1 MPQIKPE
8 IDCLKWKDIS
18 VSSRNVSKMA
28 FQELRST
35 NREGLVLLTSDV
47 LMVTNSLPS
56 FITRHVIIA
65 SKGLVFISII
75 NAAASFW
82 RRNIYR
88 CSWFAFKDV
97 LFVKN
102 NSDVFPEFRLYSLCQ
117 FAWQFFYIG
126 STMSAHVGNMAHHC
140 MQTYVILRFMIKCT
154 SRANR
159 AGLCVADHG
168 CINTAW
174 GNFSLYFWEIGFKT
188 VVCQKSKLYFVLFP
202 DSLLFTDFCLKT
214 DKRNLQGFQACK

>member
-1 MPQIKPE
+1 
-8 IDCLKWKDIS
+8 
-18 VSSRNVSKMA
+18 
-28 FQELRST
+28 
-35 NREGLVLLTSDV
+35 
-47 LMVTNSLPS
+47 
-56 FITRHVIIA
+56 
-65 SKGLVFISII
+65 
-75 NAAASFW
+75 
-82 RRNIYR
+82 
-88 CSWFAFKDV
+88 
-97 LFVKN
+97 
-102 NSDVFPEFRLYSLCQ
+102 
-117 FAWQFFYIG
+117 
-126 STMSAHVGNMAHHC
+126 MSAHVGNMAHHC

-168 CINTAW
+168 CINMAW